1 MQFYTTLLSSFLLSC
16 HIAAAAPLEARQAC
30 PVTIDQLNTIINGTS
45 CANSNFPDE
54 CRDAAQALP
63 FVNKAFSDYDITTI
77 GEQAALLS
85 LMSFETGG
93 FAFNINHFP
102 GRPGQGTRN
111 MMLFNFIH
119 QYAVDTPRTS
129 QQALQLAGPDPDSPS
144 ITNDTMNA
152 VRELVLGDD
161 LSFASAAWF
170 YKNSG
175 AAKTGCTADAS
186 VVQGLQ
192 AETLAGW
199 TVYIEKCIGTTVTPD
214 RQAGWEAALNA
225 LKA

>member
-1 MQFYTTLLSSFLLSC
+1 MQLYATLLSSFLLSC
-16 HIAAAAPLEARQAC
+16 GIAAAAPLEARQAC
-30 PVTIDQLNTIINGTS
+30 GEVTLDQLNTIINGTS

-63 FVNKAFSDYDITTI
+63 FVNKAFADYDITTT
-77 GEQAALLS
+77 GEKAALLS

-102 GRPGQGTRN
+102 GP
-111 MMLFNFIH
+111 
-119 QYAVDTPRTS
+119 A
-129 QQALQLAGPDPDSPS
+129 QQALDLAGPDPNDPS
-144 ITNDTMNA
+144 ITDDTKNA

-170 YKNSG
+170 YKESG
-175 AAKTGCTADAS
+175 EAKTGCTANAD

-192 AETLAGW
+192 AETLDGW